1 MLPKA
6 WWQDS
11 LQVGCLC
18 RVLPLGGPEWVGKL
32 VLIIE
37 VIEAGAGGRL
47 IYRICDGVGFTTTL
61 PYYALELISSQEAER
76 M

>member
-18 RVLPLGGPEWVGKL
+18 RVLPLSGPEWVGKL

-37 VIEAGAGGRL
+37 VIESSGGGRL
-47 IYRICDGVGFTTTL
+47 IYRICDGVGSTTTL
-61 PYYALELISSQEAER
+61 PYYALELISPRKDE
-76 M
+76 